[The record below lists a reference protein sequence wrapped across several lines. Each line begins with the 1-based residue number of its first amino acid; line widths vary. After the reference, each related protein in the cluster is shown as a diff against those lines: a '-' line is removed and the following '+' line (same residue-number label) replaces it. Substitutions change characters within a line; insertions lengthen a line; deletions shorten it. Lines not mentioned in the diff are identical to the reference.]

1 MRTRG
6 AAPRP
11 RGTASASRRAGGPSS
26 SSSCVLNAP
35 RVESSLAGVDIFS
48 SVKFVAG
55 FEEIETIRYGQT
67 VTKPFNNSA
76 YLPILI

>member
-26 SSSCVLNAP
+26 SSCVLNAP

-48 SVKFVAG
+48 SVRFVAG
-55 FEEIETIRYGQT
+55 FEESKQFCYDQT
-67 VTKPFNNSA
+67 VTKPFNNIA